1 MHERMEMVTSQK
13 FASVLYHRD
22 LSSVKHRSVHTQL
35 TQKSR
40 LLNIII
46 GIIIMII
53 ILKRIFYSTVQTTY
67 NDWMDSNYTE
77 RKWEYKKWSCPGP
90 STPNSSKMPRPI
102 RQWIIN
108 CLAQRRSGM
117 VLVLQVVN
125 SSSSSTQHLTEFA
138 VWYLPAVTDNY
149 TIIICN
155 SWKNYPA
162 VTDNYKHLVVWCVI

>member
-77 RKWEYKKWSCPGP
+77 RKWGYKNGRAPV
-90 STPNSSKMPRPI
+90 RRLPI
-102 RQWIIN
+102 RQRGH
-108 CLAQRRSGM
+108 AHF
-117 VLVLQVVN
+117 VD
-125 SSSSSTQHLTEFA
+125 E
-138 VWYLPAVTDNY
+138 
-149 TIIICN
+149 
-155 SWKNYPA
+155 
-162 VTDNYKHLVVWCVI
+162 